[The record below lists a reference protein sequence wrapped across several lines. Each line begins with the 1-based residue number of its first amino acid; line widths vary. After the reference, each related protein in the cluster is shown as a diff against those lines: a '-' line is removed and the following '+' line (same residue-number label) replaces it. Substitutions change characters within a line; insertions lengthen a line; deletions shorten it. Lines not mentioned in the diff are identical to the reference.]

1 LPESKPE
8 AKFKDRKVI
17 KILRRLRQSR
27 IKTLSKLSYTYE
39 RSLNK
44 LLDQTTLLP
53 SFTLREIISLTDPA
67 FIKRLLSLIRETD
80 KRIQEIEITESE
92 IRLEELVG
100 LEDLI
105 YRTDDLRI
113 VDVNPLVIKNFSGY
127 SDYHSLILKVIIT
140 ITGKGKLI
148 DIRATLDT
156 GAEVSYISLDVVL
169 RFEILIT
176 HNTGIALRTI
186 IRIKSRF
193 VGFAD
198 NVTVTIRNTV
208 VKTRFYIIKS
218 PGIKVVLGFL
228 FIQKARV
235 IFRYLK
241 DEEDGPVF
249 TLLCD
254 PKTRVITSVKTNTET
269 EKARESYL
277 YKAQNQSGIIES
289 DSEDGYTSDSEN
301 A

>member
-1 LPESKPE
+1 
-8 AKFKDRKVI
+8 
-17 KILRRLRQSR
+17 
-27 IKTLSKLSYTYE
+27 
-39 RSLNK
+39 
-44 LLDQTTLLP
+44 
-53 SFTLREIISLTDPA
+53 
-67 FIKRLLSLIRETD
+67 
-80 KRIQEIEITESE
+80 
-92 IRLEELVG
+92 
-100 LEDLI
+100 
-105 YRTDDLRI
+105 
-113 VDVNPLVIKNFSGY
+113 VDINPLVIENFSGY

-140 ITGKGKLI
+140 IVGRGKLI
-148 DIRATLDT
+148 DVRVILDT

-289 DSEDGYTSDSEN
+289 DSEDSYISDSEN